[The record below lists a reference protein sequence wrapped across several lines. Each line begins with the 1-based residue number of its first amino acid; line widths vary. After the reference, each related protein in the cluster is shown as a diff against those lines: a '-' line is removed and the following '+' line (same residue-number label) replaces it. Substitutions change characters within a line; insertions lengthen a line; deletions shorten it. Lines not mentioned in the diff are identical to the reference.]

1 MNAPE
6 IPQWGPEY
14 PDPETLR
21 READLMAEAYVESL
35 LEEIPRHEIRGIYLK
50 GSAQKQWDS
59 PLDYVPEVSDV
70 DMHIDF
76 HRDEAWPEYLGTLRQ
91 ALRIQKRA
99 ERLFE
104 SKVSRPLHTP
114 RPQLLVLNKAMSEI
128 DDFIHSPKSTVKVLL
143 GDEYPL
149 PDYGDQESIRRTECQ
164 RLIEDGE
171 FLEKLPMHVIDRP
184 GRYGWES
191 LRTLVWRVSPTAP
204 RVLHISGM
212 DTEEAWSL
220 NRTAIVPALVDLG
233 HKELA
238 DRYVDHYLSA
248 WRYFLS
254 SYKDTDVGRAAVMAG
269 ADCITMGAEVAR
281 HWLAGPSSGG
291 TTESQT

>member
-1 MNAPE
+1 M
-6 IPQWGPEY
+6 
-14 PDPETLR
+14 
-21 READLMAEAYVESL
+21 
-35 LEEIPRHEIRGIYLK
+35 
-50 GSAQKQWDS
+50 
-59 PLDYVPEVSDV
+59 
-70 DMHIDF
+70 
-76 HRDEAWPEYLGTLRQ
+76 
-91 ALRIQKRA
+91 
-99 ERLFE
+99 
-104 SKVSRPLHTP
+104 
-114 RPQLLVLNKAMSEI
+114 
-128 DDFIHSPKSTVKVLL
+128 
-143 GDEYPL
+143 
-149 PDYGDQESIRRTECQ
+149 
-164 RLIEDGE
+164 
-171 FLEKLPMHVIDRP
+171 
-184 GRYGWES
+184 
-191 LRTLVWRVSPTAP
+191 LVWRVSPTAP